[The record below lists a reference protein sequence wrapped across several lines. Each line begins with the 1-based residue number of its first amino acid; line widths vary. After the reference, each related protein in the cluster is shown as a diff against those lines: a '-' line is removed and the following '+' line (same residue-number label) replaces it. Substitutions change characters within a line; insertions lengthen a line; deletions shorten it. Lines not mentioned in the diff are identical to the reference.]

1 MVKGGRTT
9 NSESRVRATLCSSAW
24 LLFACAIHQGLRH
37 ISNAGT
43 CNIAMSQYHD
53 ASDHEGEGDDGVE
66 VGSTC
71 RRPHICNQRDQ
82 HLRTQTDM
90 SCMTYA

>member
-9 NSESRVRATLCSSAW
+9 NSETRVRAAFFRSAW
-24 LLFACAIHQGLRH
+24 LLFACAFYQGLGH
-37 ISNAGT
+37 FTDAEA
-43 CNIAMSQYHD
+43 CNIAMSHYHD

-71 RRPHICNQRDQ
+71 GRPHICNQRDQ
-82 HLRTQTDM
+82 HLHTQT
-90 SCMTYA
+90 

>member
-9 NSESRVRATLCSSAW
+9 NSESRVRAAFLRSAW
-24 LLFACAIHQGLRH
+24 LLFACAFYQGLGH
-37 ISNAGT
+37 VTDAEA
-43 CNIAMSQYHD
+43 CNIALSHYHD

-82 HLRTQTDM
+82 HLHTQT
-90 SCMTYA
+90 